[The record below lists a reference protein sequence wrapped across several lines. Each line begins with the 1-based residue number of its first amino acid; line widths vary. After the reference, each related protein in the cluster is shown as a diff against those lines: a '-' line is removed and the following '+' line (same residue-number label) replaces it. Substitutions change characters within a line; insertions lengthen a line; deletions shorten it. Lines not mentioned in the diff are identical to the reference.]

1 MAVYKRGYQRY
12 TGPTTGWWTRLLAF
26 PHFAWRRLI
35 GQRLVVIALMISVIP
50 VIVAATFIYLSN
62 HQEFWKGLGMGDAA
76 KLLDINGDFFL
87 LFTNAQAILA
97 VIVAALT
104 GPGLIAPDLANG
116 GLPLYF
122 SRPLTRRD
130 YVLARLIVMMGLLS
144 LLTWVPGMLLFL
156 MQSSMAGWDWAFT
169 NWHFAAGI
177 LGGHL
182 IWILFVSVVALASS
196 AWVKWRII
204 AGALILAMFF
214 VSSGAGVVINAV
226 LRERWGLYLNPSMNM
241 SNLCNMFFGLEP
253 TRGLEPGL
261 SAVWLAVMMLAFA
274 WALNR
279 KLKPVE
285 VVR

>member
-12 TGPTTGWWTRLLAF
+12 NGPLTGHWTRLLAF
-26 PHFAWRRLI
+26 PRFAWSRLL
-35 GQRLVVIALMISVIP
+35 GQRLVIVALVASIIP
-50 VIVAATFIYLSN
+50 VMVAATFIYLSN
-62 HQEFWKGLGMGDAA
+62 HLELWRGLGMGEAA
-76 KLLDINGDFFL
+76 ELLEINGSFFL
-87 LFTNAQAILA
+87 IFTNVQAIIA

-130 YVLARLIVMMGLLS
+130 YVLARLIVLAGLLS

-156 MQSSMAGWDWAFT
+156 MQSSMAGWDWALR
-169 NWHFAAGI
+169 NWNIATGI
-177 LGGHL
+177 VGGHL
-182 IWILFVSVVALASS
+182 IWILLVSLVALASS

-204 AGALILAMFF
+204 AGALILALFF

-226 LRERWGLYLNPSMNM
+226 FRERWGLYLNPAMNM
-241 SNLCNMFFGLEP
+241 ANLWSTFFGLDP
-253 TRGLEPGL
+253 VRGLEAGT
-261 SAVWLAVMMLAFA
+261 SAICLAVVILAFA
-274 WALNR
+274 WALR
-279 KLKPVE
+279 YKLEPVE